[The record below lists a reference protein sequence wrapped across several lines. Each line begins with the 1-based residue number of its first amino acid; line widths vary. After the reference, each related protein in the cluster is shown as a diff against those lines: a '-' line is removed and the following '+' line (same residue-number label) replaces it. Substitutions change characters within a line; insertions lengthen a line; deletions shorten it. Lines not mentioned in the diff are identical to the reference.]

1 MYILEEEGIFIKGED
16 VNITSNQLIKVL
28 NKTINS
34 IDGRF
39 IEHGNRV
46 SYIIFNL
53 LKVSGKYTDEEILK
67 ICVISIFHDIGAY
80 KVAERDKLLN
90 ADMESPVN
98 HAVYGA
104 LFIKNFSPLA
114 EYYDVVLS
122 HHFTMDYY
130 RKRNM
135 EVLSYEGL
143 MLSFADYLDRLTL
156 NNIKIDYNKIKKYY
170 LKEHFELFKKAD
182 EKYNF
187 LSKLSDG
194 TYINELDDFFKNRFI
209 NEEKVMSYSKMIS
222 YAIDFRSEATVIH
235 TITVEAI
242 SEQLA
247 RLCKLSEERISLIKI
262 CAILHDI
269 GKIAIPVEILEK
281 PGKLTEEE
289 FEIMK
294 NHSKIGY
301 DILSELSMSEIRDIA
316 TLHHEKLDGSGYPFG
331 LKEEKITKEM
341 RIVSIGDIISALIG
355 SRSYKQGF
363 SKTKIVCILTEMVEN
378 NKIDRDIVNLFI
390 HNYDYIIDEAM
401 KQCRDTMDKYLSIKN
416 QYRELIEIYT

>member
-1 MYILEEEGIFIKGED
+1 MKGED
-16 VNITSNQLIKVL
+16 LTITSNQLIKVL

-46 SYIIFNL
+46 AYIMFNL
-53 LKVSGKYTDEEILK
+53 LRISGKYTDEEIFK

-90 ADMESPVN
+90 ADMESPLN

-104 LFIKNFSPLA
+104 LFIKKFSPLSKH
-114 EYYDVVLS
+114 YNVVLS

-130 RKRNM
+130 KKLNV
-135 EVLSYEGL
+135 EILSYEGL
-143 MLSFADYLDRLTL
+143 MLSFADYVDRLSL
-156 NNIKIDYNKIKKYY
+156 NNIKIDYNKIEKYY
-170 LKEHFELFKKAD
+170 LKEHFDLFKKAD
-182 EKYNF
+182 EKYKF
-187 LSKLSDG
+187 LNKLSDG
-194 TYINELDDFFKNRFI
+194 TYVNELEVFFEKRVI
-209 NEEKVMSYSKMIS
+209 TEEKVISYSKMIA
-222 YAIDFRSEATVIH
+222 YAIDFRSESTVIH

-247 RLCKLSEERISLIKI
+247 RLCGFSEEKISLIKI
-262 CAILHDI
+262 CALLHDI
-269 GKIAIPVEILEK
+269 GKISIPVEILEK
-281 PGKLTEEE
+281 PGKLTDEE

-301 DILSELSMSEIRDIA
+301 NILSELNMNEIRDIA

-331 LKEEKITKEM
+331 LKDEKITKEM
-341 RIVSIGDIISALIG
+341 RIVSIGDIVSALIG

-363 SKTKIVCILTEMVEN
+363 SKTKIVSILTEMVEN
-378 NKIDRDIVNLFI
+378 NKIDKDIVDLFI
-390 HNYDYIIDEAM
+390 HNYEYIIDEAM
-401 KQCRDTMDKYLSIKN
+401 KQCRDTMDKYLNIKN
-416 QYRELIEIYT
+416 EYRELMKIYT

>member
-1 MYILEEEGIFIKGED
+1 M
-16 VNITSNQLIKVL
+16 

-143 MLSFADYLDRLTL
+143 MLSFADYVDRLSL
-156 NNIKIDYNKIKKYY
+156 NNIKIDYNKIEKYY
-170 LKEHFELFKKAD
+170 LKEHFDLFKKAD
-182 EKYNF
+182 GKYKF
-187 LSKLSDG
+187 LNKLSDG
-194 TYINELDDFFKNRFI
+194 TYVNELEVFFEKRVI
-209 NEEKVMSYSKMIS
+209 TEEKVISYSKMIA
-222 YAIDFRSEATVIH
+222 YAIDFRSESTVIH

-247 RLCKLSEERISLIKI
+247 RLCGFSEEKISLIKI
-262 CAILHDI
+262 CALLHDI
-269 GKIAIPVEILEK
+269 GKISIPVEILEK
-281 PGKLTEEE
+281 PGKLTDEE

-301 DILSELSMSEIRDIA
+301 NILSELNMNEIRDIA

-331 LKEEKITKEM
+331 LKDEKITKEM
-341 RIVSIGDIISALIG
+341 RIVSIGDIVSALIG

-363 SKTKIVCILTEMVEN
+363 SKTKIVSILTEMVEN
-378 NKIDRDIVNLFI
+378 NKIDKDIVDLFI
-390 HNYDYIIDEAM
+390 HNYEYIIDEAM
-401 KQCRDTMDKYLSIKN
+401 KQCRDTMDKYLNIKN
-416 QYRELIEIYT
+416 EYRELMKIYT